1 MSRWLCD
8 GSSNAWAQWRAA
20 YERMHAAMVVRR
32 ELQRRGAMRGSV
44 CMSRWLCDDGSI
56 YGWAQWRAACAC
68 RDGRATGHGG
78 PGSVRLFRA
87 WRALPAGRWAG
98 RWAGAMAG
106 AMAGAI
112 ASTWSLQLCEQLV
125 RCGSCEGE
133 PGQGGCY
140 GEHCGLWV
148 NCLGFGGSCAGHVG
162 PWHVRGMA
170 GLHVR
175 VMAGPRTLIIWGRGG
190 RACVFIA
197 HDHFGHG
204 RP

>member
-1 MSRWLCD
+1 MAGRNGGRC
-8 GSSNAWAQWRAA
+8 
-20 YERMHAAMVVRR
+20 MHAAMVVRR
-32 ELQRRGAMRGSV
+32 ELQWRGAMRGSV
-44 CMSRWLCDDGSI
+44 CMSRWLCDDGSSN
-56 YGWAQWRAACAC
+56 GWAQWRAACAC

-112 ASTWSLQLCEQLV
+112 ASIWSLQLCEQLV
-125 RCGSCEGE
+125 RCGSCEGG

-170 GLHVR
+170 GPACARHGGPGMCEAWRAWHVR
-175 VMAGPRTLIIWGRGG
+175 GMAGPGMCEAW
-190 RACVFIA
+190 RACMCGLWRA
-197 HDHFGHG
+197 HGH
-204 RP
+204 